1 MTSPLSAH
9 TLSDLLDTIP
19 EQPLLEETEPV
30 LLTCPHCSF
39 ITTST
44 ATSLACTRCLRRF
57 KRNEHMERGNVDQ
70 LTTFPSLLEEHG
82 VLRERER
89 ERRNVEGGDG
99 GGYVGGSL
107 GRMFSAV
114 WGGGG
119 GSTVGRRDSVMEEDD
134 EESGGAALG
143 LSSRLSR

>member
-30 LLTCPHCSF
+30 LLTCPHCSY

-44 ATSLACTRCLRRF
+44 ATSLACTRCLKHFR
-57 KRNEHMERGNVDQ
+57 RNEHMERGNVDQ
-70 LTTFPSLLEEHG
+70 LTSFPSLLEEHG
-82 VLRERER
+82 LLREGE
-89 ERRNVEGGDG
+89 ERRRNEQDG
-99 GGYVGGSL
+99 SGYMGGSL

-114 WGGGG
+114 WGGGE
-119 GSTVGRRDSVMEEDD
+119 GSTVGRRDSVMDGDD
-134 EESGGAALG
+134 EVRGSVDDGEGDT
-143 LSSRLSR
+143 SR